1 MFEVCFDEQSVSR
14 LALVWRP
21 EAVAAERVS
30 DTRAANL
37 LFSVLDHK
45 PLVPAKPP
53 RRARKAAKPRKH

>member
-21 EAVAAERVS
+21 DVAAAAPVS

-45 PLVPAKPP
+45 PLVSAKRP
-53 RRARKAAKPRKH
+53 RRARKPAAPQQH